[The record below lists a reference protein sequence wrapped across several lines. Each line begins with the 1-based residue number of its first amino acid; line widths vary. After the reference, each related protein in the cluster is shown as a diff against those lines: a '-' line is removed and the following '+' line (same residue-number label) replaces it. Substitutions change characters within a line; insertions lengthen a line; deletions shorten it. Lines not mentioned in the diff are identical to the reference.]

1 MSTRRSPI
9 HLFDH
14 TGRRKYLSAEE
25 RARFL
30 AAAALAAPRIEAFC
44 LLLHFTGC
52 RISEGLG
59 LRAEHLDFEAG
70 SAALQTLK
78 QRQSGIYRSVPLP
91 PMLFD
96 KLRAL
101 GTAPD
106 APLFPWH
113 RATAWAKIKTVM
125 ARAGIEGPHA
135 CPRGL
140 RHGFGVAAV
149 TAGVPVTLVQRWLGH
164 TKLETTAIYLS
175 VMGREERRFASRIWR
190 KAG

>member
-1 MSTRRSPI
+1 MSARTVPT
-9 HLFDH
+9 HLFDG

-30 AAAALAAPRIEAFC
+30 SAAAKTAPRIEAFC

-59 LRAEHLDFEAG
+59 LRLEHIDFNEG
-70 SAALQTLK
+70 SAAFQTLK
-78 QRQSGIYRSVPLP
+78 QRQSGVYRIVPLP
-91 PMLFD
+91 PVLLE

-101 GTAPD
+101 AGPSD
-106 APLFPWH
+106 APFFPWH
-113 RATAWAKIKTVM
+113 RATAWTKVKAVM
-125 ARAGIEGPHA
+125 TRAEIEGPHA
-135 CPRGL
+135 CPRGM